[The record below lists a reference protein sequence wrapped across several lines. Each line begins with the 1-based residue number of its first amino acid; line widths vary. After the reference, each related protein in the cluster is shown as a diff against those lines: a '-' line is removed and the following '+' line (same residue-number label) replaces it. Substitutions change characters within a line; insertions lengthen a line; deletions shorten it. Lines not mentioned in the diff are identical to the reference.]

1 MKDFAVLP
9 CSSTV
14 SRQLN
19 DDGVVPAR
27 VGAVNEGKDHCPHKE
42 VLQAETYSPAEG
54 GAAFFLKK
62 ACSHFNGQI

>member
-9 CSSTV
+9 CSCTV

-27 VGAVNEGKDHCPHKE
+27 IGAVNECKDRCPHKE

-54 GAAFFLKK
+54 GA
-62 ACSHFNGQI
+62 CSHFKTGR